1 MKIYIETSVV
11 SFWFDRKPHNRDKR
25 RSVRRFLLLCRKE
38 VHVGYV
44 SRLVRAEIEQSKP
57 GYREQDLRLI
67 GRIGLGDLPYD
78 SRALLDLVQAYRQDP
93 LLRRAPEADLAH
105 IAVYC
110 LSDVNALATMNLR
123 HVANQVIL
131 EKVRKVNHGHG
142 IQKEVVVAPPEAFLP
157 PRS

>member
-57 GYREQDLRLI
+57 GYREQDLRVI

-93 LLRRAPEADLAH
+93 LLRRAPEADLRNVSTRMRHLFGAFTVVPPCLRLPVSPRQTGRFGRQAH
-105 IAVYC
+105 PGRV
-110 LSDVNALATMNLR
+110 LA
-123 HVANQVIL
+123 A
-131 EKVRKVNHGHG
+131 G
-142 IQKEVVVAPPEAFLP
+142 
-157 PRS
+157 